1 MRRKNLR
8 KKMRVHGA
16 ALIHETMFEL
26 SKRSMHGMFR
36 SPSCGIRH
44 HVHTLRCWHTI
55 LIVRLPVLVSRVRI
69 HCRFRQFLRLR
80 LRLHVHL
87 RRHPPRP
94 AASSSPCPASKLRT
108 PFDAR
113 RLATWTDYFFFSC
126 CCYVC
131 FLHLCYQTSRRRL
144 IATSFKSN
152 RRPPTTAPIIPA
164 ITLKRTEDIRRAG
177 GRGKPRHD

>member
-1 MRRKNLR
+1 
-8 KKMRVHGA
+8 
-16 ALIHETMFEL
+16 
-26 SKRSMHGMFR
+26 
-36 SPSCGIRH
+36 
-44 HVHTLRCWHTI
+44 
-55 LIVRLPVLVSRVRI
+55 
-69 HCRFRQFLRLR
+69 LRLC

-94 AASSSPCPASKLRT
+94 ATSSSPCPASKLRT

-152 RRPPTTAPIIPA
+152 KRPPTTAPIPA